1 MHPKRPDQK
10 GDDCSAP
17 QKRLGSMT
25 DHASVETV
33 LSAEIAAFLAESPW
47 QTALTS
53 HDGIILALS
62 QPLRDLLNDPSEA
75 YLGQPIE
82 TLVLEKEQSN
92 IRSLFEQLQRGTVPP
107 ALRAHLLR
115 RNHFVVAVEL
125 ELFPIVGDPA
135 RRVTVVVY
143 PISMMHRRERIILEF
158 NRLVPRLL
166 EAQSAVELYD
176 KAAQALQPL
185 GMGILVAALEPGQ
198 ESLRIEYLS
207 LKSGLLDVLYRIAK
221 LDLDRLRIS
230 RTAPFFSQVLERRE
244 ALFANDFRRLFQA
257 VVSQHA
263 VAMYQRMVQL
273 SGIPGFILA
282 PLLAGKQVRGVL
294 MVWSHVLNPEQ
305 VPFVEAFAHQLAVML
320 AQIEL
325 RAQMHRQMQRLNSL
339 ATTAHA
345 VTTLGSL
352 DDVLRVVCMQAQ
364 ELLGAD
370 LARIAAPIEGTNT
383 LKYIMSTGQDAGD
396 LLNLAIPIDA
406 SVSGTVLRT
415 GQGRMIADLR
425 EAREVYAPFR
435 EHSRTRSV
443 LYQPLQHQA
452 IVLGVLIVGHGDVGY
467 FSQADLDYLGRYAE
481 YAAVAI
487 ANAQLHAA
495 LQRSEDEQQRQ
506 RRELEALLNV
516 SRAVNHSLELTTL
529 LQEGLRV
536 LEELDLAT
544 VSTVLLVNA
553 DASAF
558 DLRAARGVP
567 ASVLPLIQHT
577 ALDSVSGDILRDGRP
592 RVLSQSERKQMLEEY
607 GIKDHFLQQ
616 TAVDIP
622 LLVGKKRLGVLS
634 VSRPNMHQ
642 YAEHELQLLQALA
655 NLLAQAVGRAQAY
668 LALQDTAALNA
679 RLYRKA
685 EEVRSYLNTLVQNTP
700 DLLLTVRQDMTI
712 HILNPER
719 LTEAT
724 SYSVD
729 QVEGQVFLRLAPEH
743 LHTYLLQFWQHILSG
758 RPQTFELELAN
769 PNGTPVFL
777 MISAALIADYGEVL
791 AIVKDVTEQRQ
802 REAHVRQN
810 DKLAALGGM
819 VAGAAHELNNP
830 LATILGLAQ
839 LQLGESMP
847 AELRADLEAIE
858 GAALRARSIVQQ
870 LLRFASPQQP
880 QTEPVALAPLITE
893 TLDRLKQALRASDAQ
908 IILDLAPD
916 LPPTLGD
923 RYQLEQVL
931 FNIFQNAAQSLSE
944 NSPDL
949 PRRLHIRAIRETD
962 VLQLTIED
970 TGTGIPPEHLSRI
983 FDPFFTT
990 RQIGQGAGLGL
1001 AICHTIIQQHD
1012 GRIWVQSPPG
1022 KGATFVIQLP
1032 ISHMS

>member
-1 MHPKRPDQK
+1 
-10 GDDCSAP
+10 
-17 QKRLGSMT
+17 MT
-25 DHASVETV
+25 DHASVETI

-53 HDGIILALS
+53 RDGTILALS
-62 QPLRDLLNDPSEA
+62 QPLLDLLNAPPEP
-75 YLGQPIE
+75 YLGQPVE

-92 IRSLFEQLQRGTVPP
+92 IRSLFDQLHRSTAPP
-107 ALRAHLLR
+107 ARRAHLLR

-135 RRVTVVVY
+135 QRVTVVVN
-143 PISMMHRRERIILEF
+143 PVSMMHRRERIILEF

-166 EAQSAVELYD
+166 EVQSAVELYD
-176 KAAQALQPL
+176 KVAQTLQPL
-185 GMGILVAALEPGQ
+185 GMGMLVATLEPDQ
-198 ESLRIEYLS
+198 ASLRIEYLS
-207 LKSGLLDVLYRIAK
+207 LKSGLLDVLRRITK
-221 LDLDRLRIS
+221 LDVDQLRIP

-244 ALFANDFRRLFQA
+244 ALFADNFRPLFQA
-257 VVSQHA
+257 VVSHHA
-263 VAMYQRMVQL
+263 VAMYQLLVQL
-273 SGIPGFILA
+273 SGIPGFIVA
-282 PLLAGKQVRGVL
+282 PLLVGTQVRGVL
-294 MVWSHVLNPEQ
+294 MVWSHVLNHEQ
-305 VPFVEAFAHQLAVML
+305 VPFVEAFAHQLAAVL

-352 DDVLRVVCMQAQ
+352 DDVLQVVCMQAQ
-364 ELLGAD
+364 ELLGAE

-415 GQGRMIADLR
+415 GQGRMIADLQ
-425 EAREVYAPFR
+425 AAHEVYAPFR
-435 EHSRTRSV
+435 EHSPTRSV

-452 IVLGVLIVGHGDVGY
+452 TVLGVLIVGHGDVGY
-467 FSQADLDYLGRYAE
+467 FNQADLDYLGRYAE

-495 LQRSEDEQQRQ
+495 LQRSENEQQRH

-516 SRAVNHSLELTTL
+516 SRAVNHSLELTML

-536 LEELDLAT
+536 LEELNLAT

-553 DASAF
+553 DASAL

-567 ASVLPLIQHT
+567 ASVLPLIQHVP
-577 ALDSVSGDILRDGRP
+577 LDSISGDVLCEGRLHA
-592 RVLSQSERKQMLEEY
+592 LSESERKQMLEQY
-607 GIKDHFLQQ
+607 GIKDQFLEQ
-616 TAVDIP
+616 TSVYIP
-622 LLVGKKRLGVLS
+622 LIVGKKRLGVLG
-634 VSRPNMHQ
+634 VSRPNTHQ

-655 NLLAQAVGRAQAY
+655 NLLAQAVSRAQAY
-668 LALQDTAALNA
+668 LALEDTAALNA

-700 DLLLTVRQDMTI
+700 DLLLTVRQDMSI

-719 LTEAT
+719 LTEGT

-729 QVEGQVFLRLAPEH
+729 QVEGQVFLRLAPEY
-743 LHTYLLQFWQHILSG
+743 LHSHLLQRWRHVLSG
-758 RPQTFELELAN
+758 RAQTFELELTT
-769 PNGTPVFL
+769 PNGSPVFV
-777 MISAALIADYGEVL
+777 MVSAALIADYGEVL
-791 AIVKDVTEQRQ
+791 VILKDVTEQRQ
-802 REAHVRQN
+802 REAHMRQN

-839 LQLGESMP
+839 LQIGATMP
-847 AELRADLEAIE
+847 AELRSDLEAIE
-858 GAALRARSIVQQ
+858 RAALRARSIVQQ

-880 QTEPVALAPLITE
+880 QTEPVALGPLIAE
-893 TLDRLKQALRASDAQ
+893 TLDRLKQALRASDVQ
-908 IILDLAPD
+908 IMLDIAPD

-923 RYQLEQVL
+923 RHQLEQVL
-931 FNIFQNAAQSLSE
+931 FNIFQNAAQSLSA

-949 PRRLHIRAIRETD
+949 PRQLHIRAIQESG

-970 TGTGIPPEHLSRI
+970 TGPGIPLAHLSRI

-990 RQIGQGAGLGL
+990 RPIGQGPGLGL

-1012 GRIWVQSPPG
+1012 GRIWAQSPPG
-1022 KGATFVIQLP
+1022 KGAMFVIQLP
-1032 ISHMS
+1032 ISHLS